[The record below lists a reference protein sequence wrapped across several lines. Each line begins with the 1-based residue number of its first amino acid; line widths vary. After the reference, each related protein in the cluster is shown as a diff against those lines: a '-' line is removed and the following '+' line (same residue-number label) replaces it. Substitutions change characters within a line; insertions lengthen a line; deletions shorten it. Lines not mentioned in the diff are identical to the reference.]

1 MLFVSLHTQIWQMN
15 LLSVEKLSKRYGEKV
30 LFSDI
35 TFGISQGQK
44 VGLIA
49 RNGSGKTSLLRII
62 SGKDIADEGQ
72 AVWRKDTSISY
83 LEQEEAFNSGTSI
96 EDFIFNIDDER
107 VKLVKTYYKAL
118 EKNDEAALGDLY
130 IALDELSAWE
140 TENTINEILSK
151 LNLYDIRTQDVT
163 SLSGGQQK
171 RLSLAKVL
179 IENADFI
186 ILDEPTNH
194 LDLQMVMWLEDFLIR
209 SKRTIFM
216 VTHDRYFLDNVCDE
230 ILELDQG
237 ELYRY
242 KGNYSY
248 YLEKRAERKM
258 IEMANVDK
266 AQNLM
271 RKELEWVRRMP
282 KARTTKS
289 KSRLDAF
296 DDLKE
301 RARRKPEDKAPEIEV
316 KVSRLG
322 SKIIELHKVSKRF
335 DEKIILNQFSY
346 VFKRNERIS
355 ITGANGSG
363 KSTFIN
369 LLTGELQPDSG
380 KIVQGETVVFGHY
393 KQEGIKLSGDKRVI
407 EVIKDIAEVIPL
419 AGGKTLLPS
428 QLLERFNF
436 PSHQHYT
443 YVSKLSGGEKRR
455 LYLLTVLMK
464 NPNFLILDE
473 PTNDLDIHTL
483 QALEEYLDNYD
494 GCLVVISHDRFF
506 MDRLCDHLFVFKG
519 EGEIKDFPGNYTQ
532 YREYEKEQEQLKR
545 ERQEAAPAIK
555 KTEEVKSE
563 TTEKRK
569 LSYNEKREYEVLEK
583 EIPQLE
589 AKREELNRAFTQEGL
604 TPEKIKAITEELTRL
619 QAELS
624 QKTERWFELA
634 DFI

>member
-1 MLFVSLHTQIWQMN
+1 MN

-30 LFSDI
+30 LFSGI

-49 RNGSGKTSLLRII
+49 RNGSGKTSLLKII
-62 SGKDIADEGQ
+62 SGKDVADSGNV
-72 AVWRKDTSISY
+72 VWRKETTVSY
-83 LEQEEAFNSGTSI
+83 LEQEEEFKEGTCI
-96 EDFIFNIDDER
+96 EDFIFNINNPQLDII
-107 VKLVKTYYKAL
+107 KAYYQAV
-118 EKNDEAALGDLY
+118 EANDETALGELY
-130 IALDELSAWE
+130 MKLDELNAWE
-140 TENTINEILSK
+140 TENRVNEILSR
-151 LNLYDIRTQDVT
+151 LNLYEIRKQDVS

-194 LDLQMVMWLEDFLIR
+194 LDLQMVMWLEDYLIR
-209 SKRTIFM
+209 SKQTIFM

-230 ILELDQG
+230 IQELDNG
-237 ELYRY
+237 EMYKY

-271 RKELEWVRRMP
+271 RKELDWVRRMP

-296 DDLKE
+296 ADLKE
-301 RARRKPEDKAPEIEV
+301 KAKRKTEEKAPEIEV
-316 KVSRLG
+316 KMSRLG
-322 SKIIELHKVSKRF
+322 SKIIEMHKVSKGF
-335 DEKIILNQFSY
+335 SGKKILYQFSY

-355 ITGANGSG
+355 ITGPNGSG

-369 LLTGELQPDSG
+369 LITGEIQPDTG

-393 KQEGIKLSGDKRVI
+393 KQEGIKLSEEKRVI
-407 EVIKDIAEVIPL
+407 ELIKDIAEVIPL

-473 PTNDLDIHTL
+473 PTNDLDIFTL

-519 EGEIKDFPGNYTQ
+519 DGEIKDFPGNYTQ
-532 YREYEKEQEQLKR
+532 FREYEKEQEQLK
-545 ERQEAAPAIK
+545 K
-555 KTEEVKSE
+555 DKTEATNFSPKNNEPKI
-563 TTEKRK
+563 TKTDEKRK
-569 LSYNEKREYEVLEK
+569 LSYNEKKEYEILEK
-583 EIPQLE
+583 EIPLLE
-589 AKREELNRAFTQEGL
+589 AKRNKLNQAFTEEGI
-604 TPEKIKAITEELTRL
+604 TSKQIKSITEELISL
-619 QAELS
+619 QEELS
-624 QKTERWFELA
+624 KKTERWFELA
-634 DFI
+634 EYI